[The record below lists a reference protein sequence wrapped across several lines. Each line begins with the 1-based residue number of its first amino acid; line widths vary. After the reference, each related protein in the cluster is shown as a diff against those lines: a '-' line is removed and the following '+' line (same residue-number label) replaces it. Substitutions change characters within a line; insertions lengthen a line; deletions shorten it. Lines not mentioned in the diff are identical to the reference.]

1 MLLTQTSHLDYEEL
15 CRLDVLGLADTPQH
29 DQGQVYSEFR
39 EQLSRNEAGWYE
51 ASLPWK
57 GNHPPLPTN
66 EQGSLRRLQ
75 TIKRKLQRSGLEQAY
90 TEIIEEQKSEGV
102 VEVADQEAQGVECCI
117 PHKPV
122 VKDSAETTKIC
133 IVYDGSAKAHADAVS
148 LNDCLYTG
156 PSLQN
161 NLWSVLVRERMH
173 PVAITGDLKKAFLQ
187 VRVKEQDRDALRFHW
202 RADDQSNIET
212 LRFTR
217 ALFGLALSPFLLG
230 SVIEHHLDSWESRKP
245 QAVAEL
251 RESLYVD
258 DLLSGGTTVEEA
270 KELKQQA
277 IEIFGDATFTLHKWH
292 SNERDLEE
300 PAVPNDKEETYAKQQ
315 LGGPKGAESSMLG
328 LAWNKERDE
337 IRVSFPETKADVTKR
352 GVLRKLASIYD
363 PLGLA
368 SPVTL
373 EGKLLYRAI
382 CDEKIASQI
391 AKSVEKVG
399 RSPTETN
406 QRPKTFSRTQTV
418 HQIHSFAR
426 FGDASGYG
434 VGATV
439 FAVVEQEAGINQR
452 LVAAKARLAK
462 QGLTIPRL
470 EMVSAHVVTN
480 VLANVKDA
488 LKGFPVVGLH
498 GWIDSTVVLLWI
510 KGRGQYK
517 QFVENRVRKIQAKS
531 EITWRHVLTEMN
543 PADLASRGGSVEHRE
558 LWWNGPEWMANPEH
572 WPQDIVRP
580 VVCRKQSRIKGNKGT
595 LCKCHRPVSR
605 PSAEV

>member
-102 VEVADQEAQGVECCI
+102 VEVADQEAQGVECYI

-122 VKDSAETTKIC
+122 VKDSAETTKIR
-133 IVYDGSAKAHADAVS
+133 IVYDASAKAHADAVS

-173 PVAITGDLKKAFLQ
+173 PLAITGDLKKAFLQ

-270 KELKQQA
+270 KELKQQ
-277 IEIFGDATFTLHKWH
+277 GT
-292 SNERDLEE
+292 
-300 PAVPNDKEETYAKQQ
+300 
-315 LGGPKGAESSMLG
+315 ESSMLG

-406 QRPKTFSRTQTV
+406 QRPKTVSHTQTI
-418 HQIHSFAR
+418 HQIHSFAW
-426 FGDASGYG
+426 
-434 VGATV
+434 V
-439 FAVVEQEAGINQR
+439 
-452 LVAAKARLAK
+452 
-462 QGLTIPRL
+462 
-470 EMVSAHVVTN
+470 
-480 VLANVKDA
+480 
-488 LKGFPVVGLH
+488 
-498 GWIDSTVVLLWI
+498 W
-510 KGRGQYK
+510 
-517 QFVENRVRKIQAKS
+517 
-531 EITWRHVLTEMN
+531 
-543 PADLASRGGSVEHRE
+543 
-558 LWWNGPEWMANPEH
+558 
-572 WPQDIVRP
+572 
-580 VVCRKQSRIKGNKGT
+580 
-595 LCKCHRPVSR
+595 
-605 PSAEV
+605 

>member
-173 PVAITGDLKKAFLQ
+173 PLAITGDLKKAFLQ

-217 ALFGLALSPFLLG
+217 ALFGLAPSPFLLG
-230 SVIEHHLDSWESRKP
+230 GVIEHHLDSWESRKP

-300 PAVPNDKEETYAKQQ
+300 HAVPNNKEETYAKQQ

-382 CDEKIASQI
+382 CDEKIAWDAPLPAKLQRAWKKWEDRLPKQI
-391 AKSVEKVG
+391 NAPRPLAVHRQSIKS
-399 RSPTETN
+399 
-406 QRPKTFSRTQTV
+406 
-418 HQIHSFAR
+418 IHLHG

-439 FAVVEQEAGINQR
+439 FAVVEQEAGITQL

-470 EMVSAHVVTN
+470 ELVSAHMVAN

-510 KGRGQYK
+510 KGGGQYK

-558 LWWNGPEWMANPEH
+558 L
-572 WPQDIVRP
+572 
-580 VVCRKQSRIKGNKGT
+580 
-595 LCKCHRPVSR
+595 
-605 PSAEV
+605 